1 MIHRFYN
8 YIAILICLTGLSASQ
23 PVAPE
28 KLDLYL
34 LIGQSN
40 MAGRGSLP
48 AEGAKTAPGI
58 WVINAENEW
67 VPAKDPLHYDWLKGV
82 GVGPGLAFAQEIQK
96 LSPRKEIG
104 LIPCAVGGTSIN
116 EWVPGVKP
124 KHTEILPYDA
134 MLARV
139 QEAQKYG
146 KIKAILWHQGEQD
159 SNPTEVKL
167 YEEKLE
173 KFFIRLRKDLNAPKT
188 PILIGTLADFY
199 VKDFSEAGTINEIMA
214 RYVNSHKNT
223 YLISSKGL
231 THKGDK
237 VHFSSEAAE
246 ELGRRYAQA
255 LIQRK
260 NQ

>member
-1 MIHRFYN
+1 MIRRFYN
-8 YIAILICLTGLSASQ
+8 YIAVLACLTGLSASR
-23 PVAPE
+23 PAAPE

-40 MAGRGSLP
+40 MAGRGPLP
-48 AEGAKTAPGI
+48 VEGAQTAPGI
-58 WVINAENEW
+58 WVIDAQNEW

-82 GVGPGLAFAQEIQK
+82 GVGPGLAFAKEIQK
-96 LSPRKEIG
+96 LNSGKEIG

-139 QEAQKYG
+139 REAQKRG

-173 KFFIRLRKDLNAPKT
+173 QFFIRLRKDLNAPKT

-199 VKDFSEAGTINEIMA
+199 VRDFPEAGTINELMA
-214 RYVNSHKNT
+214 RYVSTHRNT
-223 YLISSKGL
+223 YLVSSQGL
-231 THKGDK
+231 KDKGDK

-246 ELGRRYAQA
+246 ELGLRYAQA
-255 LIQRK
+255 LIHK
-260 NQ
+260 KK